1 MINDK
6 RYRVL
11 ITYSLFPTSIGWCGV
26 LTTQRG
32 LLRLYAGYAER
43 NQLLN
48 HIAGAVDSH
57 KKKVPAT
64 GIVIDKIKRYCS
76 GKHVS
81 FEGCKMDW
89 SSLSPFQQKVLKAA
103 LKIPYGSVETYG
115 NLARTIGCPR
125 GARAVGN
132 ALAKNPFPLVIPC
145 HRIIRGDGKPGGFSA
160 GGGVMLKNK
169 LLQMEQLSI
178 QKNR

>member
-6 RYRVL
+6 RYRFL

-26 LTTQRG
+26 LTAPRG
-32 LLRLYAGYAER
+32 LVRLYAGYAKR

-48 HIAGAVDSH
+48 HIVGAFGSRI
-57 KKKVPAT
+57 KNVPAT
-64 GIVIDKIKRYCS
+64 GMVIDKIKRYCS
-76 GKHVS
+76 GENVS
-81 FEGCKMDW
+81 FEGCEMCW

-103 LKIPYGSVETYG
+103 MKIPYGSVVTYG
-115 NLARTIGCPR
+115 CLAQKIGCPR
-125 GARAVGN
+125 GSRAVGN

-169 LLQMEQLSI
+169 LLEMEQLSI
-178 QKNR
+178 HKNR